1 MPSTHT
7 AIVTMTQKINP
18 PLCATMTRTG
28 LAEGEHT
35 SVQTTFRVQ
44 VGGRVVISGRYSKRG
59 SLLSL
64 IA

>member
-18 PLCATMTRTG
+18 PLCVTMTRTG

-44 VGGRVVISGRYSKRG
+44 LGRRAPGRYSKRG

-64 IA
+64 TA